1 MFTIPSTRIK
11 RLYRTPSVRKN
22 QYLPEKEREIKMELT
37 AQEKLIQ
44 FIHSLTTE
52 ECELI
57 VSRLY
62 QENTK
67 EEV

>member
-1 MFTIPSTRIK
+1 
-11 RLYRTPSVRKN
+11 
-22 QYLPEKEREIKMELT
+22 MELT

-44 FIHSLTTE
+44 FIHSLTDE
-52 ECELI
+52 ECKLI
-57 VSRLY
+57 ISLLA

>member
-1 MFTIPSTRIK
+1 
-11 RLYRTPSVRKN
+11 
-22 QYLPEKEREIKMELT
+22 MELT
-37 AQEKLIQ
+37 AQEQLIQ
-44 FIHSLTTE
+44 FIHSLTNE

-57 VSRLY
+57 VSRLS